1 VLICSNMMLA
11 SSEGNTCDRET
22 SKFYVAMQH
31 IFVTGG

>member
-11 SSEGNTCDRET
+11 SSEGNTCDREA

-31 IFVTGG
+31 ISLKGS